1 MPKKLKPKIISEWV
15 DWRWDD
21 KTNKDHFYR
30 YTKYSDDSISGIPI
44 SQDEYLKAKD
54 Y

>member
-15 DWRWDD
+15 DWKWDEE
-21 KTNKDHFYR
+21 TNKDHFYR
-30 YTKYSDDSISGIPI
+30 YTKYSDDSIMGEPI
-44 SQDEYLKAKD
+44 SQDEYLKEKD